1 MSPRILVLVAMCAC
15 GRIDFA
21 TVTGDGHI
29 TGSGDDDGDDGSDGS
44 AANSCLTPGYGDSFD
59 EISPCQAFGMPMVVN
74 GMLTTSSGMLTI
86 TPNPSANTDN
96 GCVRTNAAYGPAGVF
111 IEMSQ
116 VATSPGQT
124 LMVIS
129 TASSTWGFEVNA
141 LGTTTLS
148 YVDTVIG
155 VVEQPYDP
163 VADRWLRIRPIG
175 NHTQAE
181 TSPNGMHWTMFATS
195 PLVPTSPV
203 NIDIYVQTDNTDTN
217 PGTTVIEG
225 IDVCP

>member
-21 TVTGDGHI
+21 TLTGDGHI
-29 TGSGDDDGDDGSDGS
+29 AGSGDDDGDDGSDTS
-44 AANSCLTPGYGDSFD
+44 SCVSPSYADSFD

-86 TPNPSANTDN
+86 TPNASANTNN
-96 GCVRTNAAYGPAGVF
+96 GCFRNGATYGAAGVF

-116 VATSPGQT
+116 VANYPGQT
-124 LMVIS
+124 LMLIS
-129 TASSTWGFEVNA
+129 TASSTWGFEVGA
-141 LGTTTLS
+141 LGANKLS
-148 YVDTVIG
+148 YIDTVIG
-155 VVEQPYDP
+155 TIEQPYDP
-163 VADRWLRIRPIG
+163 VADRWLRIRPVAG
-175 NHTQAE
+175 HTLAE
-181 TSPNGMHWTMFATS
+181 TSPDGIHWTMYATS
-195 PLVPTSPV
+195 ALAPANPV
-203 NIDIYVQTDNTDTN
+203 NIDIYVQTDNTDTD